1 MGISKPF
8 YRIARPK
15 AYIPDYAVDPRYA
28 KDRLQLSRA
37 YVNIE
42 KELRNLFNY
51 IEPDEDNSSTFS
63 FELYSLLLRACT
75 EVELNCKQ
83 IMEANGAR
91 PHRCFFTMSDYKKLE
106 KSSHLSKYK
115 AIFRNWRYRNE
126 ETKKVEYIKKE
137 FCPFKNFDI
146 SINKAPDWYE
156 AYNEVKHNRE
166 ENLEN
171 ANLENCMNAVAGI
184 LILLYSQFGSCC
196 IETYGMSSLCFQD
209 MDAYD
214 NEFDADVIFDI
225 NPPQE
230 SDWLESELYEFE
242 WSDIAGEEEPFGK
255 FPFNDM

>member
-42 KELRNLFNY
+42 KELRNIFNY
-51 IEPDEDNSSTFS
+51 IEPDEDNRNAFS

-83 IMEANGAR
+83 IMEANDAR
-91 PHRCFFTMSDYKKLE
+91 
-106 KSSHLSKYK
+106 SHGNLIYPSVRFQIGMMHIIELSIIGRKIWK
-115 AIFRNWRYRNE
+115 I
-126 ETKKVEYIKKE
+126 
-137 FCPFKNFDI
+137 
-146 SINKAPDWYE
+146 
-156 AYNEVKHNRE
+156 
-166 ENLEN
+166 
-171 ANLENCMNAVAGI
+171 
-184 LILLYSQFGSCC
+184 
-196 IETYGMSSLCFQD
+196 
-209 MDAYD
+209 
-214 NEFDADVIFDI
+214 DI

-242 WSDIAGEEEPFGK
+242 WSNIAGEEEPFGK
-255 FPFNDM
+255 FLFNNI